1 MNAAPIMLQNKHTL
15 RAYDGTKLFYEATRA
30 HDLSLMLLDRDVKAG
45 LEHAYRENFDLVTG
59 SLCMAWGPSTVKEVS
74 PHVYCRTFADV
85 DLYGM
90 HKIDGVWCE
99 DPATRRVVRIEIES
113 DFTEQVRA
121 LEG

>member
-1 MNAAPIMLQNKHTL
+1 MLQNKHTL
-15 RAYDGTKLFYEATRA
+15 RAYDGTKLFFEATRD

-59 SLCMAWGPSTVKEVS
+59 SLCMAWGPSTVKEVA
-74 PHVYCRTFADV
+74 PHVYCRTFEDV

-90 HKIDGVWCE
+90 HKVDGSWRE

-113 DFTEQVRA
+113 DFTEQVRQLA
-121 LEG
+121 G

>member
-1 MNAAPIMLQNKHTL
+1 MLQNKHTL

-74 PHVYCRTFADV
+74 PHVYCRTFPDV

-99 DPATRRVVRIEIES
+99 DPSTRRVVRIEIES